1 MSFSL
6 VLCAWN
12 QFKANADH
20 LPVVRRTLP
29 FDSLRKALPEEFRN
43 KVGKCGKPPE

>member
-6 VLCAWN
+6 VLCAWK

-29 FDSLRKALPEEFRN
+29 FDSPRQAPPEEFCN
-43 KVGKCGKPPE
+43 KVGKCGEPPE